1 MKEAT
6 WNASIVSDAVRNG
19 DLKTLRWFFDRGCPT
34 DLALNQ
40 NGDTALLIACRLG
53 LLDVARLALLYNARN
68 DPHPDY
74 GNTALQ
80 HAVSSGHGSIVELIL
95 DCAAP
100 SGCSEVIVNHTDAN
114 GEAPIHVASRCGS
127 VDILTL
133 LMMHGANVG
142 VVDARGRTCLHLA
155 AQQGQVACL
164 LCVLE
169 VGGDEFMEVRDDEG
183 WKCLDLS
190 IRANKM
196 ECVQVLLQ
204 TGAKVSADAIELATK
219 KPKVLKLLL
228 EYTADTDGSI
238 DTEEDEISSGSIES
252 RGGTIF
258 SGLDTFIASPELRQ
272 FRTPLSTEDKI
283 DREEE
288 EEIDMERDHQFSQ
301 NDETWT
307 IYFTED
313 GYRYFY
319 NNDRDY
325 STWDDPRSKRVLFG
339 QQQTQSVK
347 KLPPASPSVNLS
359 SGSGHTHK
367 EVRVK
372 PTTIA
377 KPFLSAKEVPP
388 EETKITNPLEAAA
401 SDPKSIL
408 FAQIRSR
415 RNKESSSSESS
426 TDDMKSNNPNPKRE
440 QPEVNPTDPKSIL
453 LAQIKARE
461 RKSTDKEI
469 DTSKPGMKADT
480 ASNDALLKY
489 RKMKT
494 VGVPLPAILQR
505 MSRDGVCN
513 SAIQMFQQ
521 QMTNGEE
528 STLPSQLQVSST
540 KVQTNEVVVTSPAKS
555 TTQQKEDLLK
565 DKSLM
570 KYVQM
575 KKVGVPVAAVA
586 MKMSQD
592 GIDDKQINSFRV
604 AYGLD
609 SSGKKTPKQLP
620 APPHR
625 RSSKA
630 MQKVH
635 VSTIKEEKLRN
646 SLWALSSQIDAEIS
660 QKEVEELESLF
671 SASPRPSAKTAIGS
685 KRGEGVRPAKQSSA
699 MIIESK
705 RANNLAISLAQYRA
719 FSNFDDL
726 VTAVVS
732 LDESNLD
739 AERVNNMT
747 SLIPTT
753 SELKQ
758 LKQLNGQV
766 DGLGRA
772 ELFFLAVA
780 KMKHFKEKLFSFCYL
795 LQFDDQ
801 MKTLT
806 TSLLTLEKACTEV
819 ITSKPLAFVC
829 KKLLKIG
836 NLMNGQSATGITL
849 NSLINIAKK
858 KGGSGGKISVIDHL
872 ISTSDNCDAMSF
884 KHDMPTLR
892 EGTRLDL
899 GEIKLSLR
907 ELESGLKSI
916 DSTIKA
922 EQSLMDSQDERPK
935 HSVNFLSRITP
946 FQQRAVQELK
956 TMTDLIERLT
966 SRVDE
971 LKRFFAEEP
980 TSTSASIFEA
990 LLEFSFIVETS
1001 KEAHHRKQRALRRRD
1016 SMQRPRTAH
1025 L

>member
-1 MKEAT
+1 
-6 WNASIVSDAVRNG
+6 
-19 DLKTLRWFFDRGCPT
+19 
-34 DLALNQ
+34 
-40 NGDTALLIACRLG
+40 
-53 LLDVARLALLYNARN
+53 
-68 DPHPDY
+68 
-74 GNTALQ
+74 
-80 HAVSSGHGSIVELIL
+80 
-95 DCAAP
+95 
-100 SGCSEVIVNHTDAN
+100 
-114 GEAPIHVASRCGS
+114 
-127 VDILTL
+127 
-133 LMMHGANVG
+133 
-142 VVDARGRTCLHLA
+142 
-155 AQQGQVACL
+155 
-164 LCVLE
+164 
-169 VGGDEFMEVRDDEG
+169 
-183 WKCLDLS
+183 
-190 IRANKM
+190 
-196 ECVQVLLQ
+196 
-204 TGAKVSADAIELATK
+204 
-219 KPKVLKLLL
+219 
-228 EYTADTDGSI
+228 
-238 DTEEDEISSGSIES
+238 
-252 RGGTIF
+252 
-258 SGLDTFIASPELRQ
+258 
-272 FRTPLSTEDKI
+272 
-283 DREEE
+283 
-288 EEIDMERDHQFSQ
+288 
-301 NDETWT
+301 
-307 IYFTED
+307 
-313 GYRYFY
+313 
-319 NNDRDY
+319 
-325 STWDDPRSKRVLFG
+325 
-339 QQQTQSVK
+339 
-347 KLPPASPSVNLS
+347 
-359 SGSGHTHK
+359 
-367 EVRVK
+367 
-372 PTTIA
+372 
-377 KPFLSAKEVPP
+377 
-388 EETKITNPLEAAA
+388 
-401 SDPKSIL
+401 
-408 FAQIRSR
+408 
-415 RNKESSSSESS
+415 
-426 TDDMKSNNPNPKRE
+426 
-440 QPEVNPTDPKSIL
+440 
-453 LAQIKARE
+453 
-461 RKSTDKEI
+461 
-469 DTSKPGMKADT
+469 
-480 ASNDALLKY
+480 
-489 RKMKT
+489 MKT
-494 VGVPLPAILQR
+494 VGVPLPAIMQR
-505 MSRDGVCN
+505 MSRDGVCD

-521 QMTNGEE
+521 QMTKRDE
-528 STLPSQLQVSST
+528 SALPSQPQLSCTNTDPS
-540 KVQTNEVVVTSPAKS
+540 NEVVVTSPAKS

-575 KKVGVPVAAVA
+575 KKVGVPVAAVV

-592 GIDDKQINSFRV
+592 GIDNKKIDSFRV

-609 SSGKKTPKQLP
+609 SSGKKTPKHLP

-646 SLWALSSQIDAEIS
+646 SLWTLSSQIDAEIS
-660 QKEVEELESLF
+660 QKEVDALESLF
-671 SASPRPSAKTAIGS
+671 SRPSAKTAIGS
-685 KRGEGVRPAKQSSA
+685 KRGKGVRPAKQSSA

-705 RANNLAISLAQYRA
+705 RANNLNISLAQFRA

-732 LDESNLD
+732 LDESNLN
-739 AERVNNMT
+739 AEKVNNMT
-747 SLIPTT
+747 SLLPTT
-753 SELKQ
+753 SELNQ

-819 ITSKPLAFVC
+819 IRSQPLAFVC
-829 KKLLKIG
+829 KKLLQIG

-849 NSLINIAKK
+849 NSLINITKK

-872 ISTSDNCDAMSF
+872 ISTADNCDAMSF

-899 GEIKLSLR
+899 GEIQLSLR

-935 HSVNFLSRITP
+935 QSVDFLSRITP

-956 TMTDLIERLT
+956 TMTDLIERVT

-1025 L
+1025 M